1 MVEPQSAGV
10 GIASEISDG
19 VAVIRLTSPETANA
33 FEPGDM
39 LRLAAAI
46 KTASCAE
53 SVRALI
59 LIGSGQHFCA
69 GASFNGLAGAQ
80 DMDDLAQAVRDDVLA
95 LQAAFDASPV
105 VTIAA
110 VNGLAAGAGSG
121 IALMADLML
130 VASSSRLMF
139 PFAKIGLVP
148 DTGLTHSLARRIGE
162 GRAMALFITG
172 GALSA
177 KQCVDHGLALA
188 CHADDE
194 FFEESLKLAGK
205 LAAMPKGTHVAIRK
219 LIARAG
225 SGSSTIAI
233 DAEAEAQSVRFSVAE
248 TQQAINAL
256 VGKI

>member
-1 MVEPQSAGV
+1 MIETQSSGV
-10 GIASEISDG
+10 GIDIDVSDG
-19 VAVIRLTSPETANA
+19 VAVIQLTSPEMANA
-33 FEPGDM
+33 LEPGDM

-46 KTASCAE
+46 KTASCAD

-59 LIGSGQHFCA
+59 LIGSGRHFCA
-69 GASFNGLAGAQ
+69 GASLNGLAGAQ
-80 DMDDLAQAVRDDVLA
+80 DMDDLAQAVGDDVRA

-110 VNGLAAGAGSG
+110 VNGAAAGAGSG
-121 IALMADLML
+121 IALMADVMLM
-130 VASSSRLMF
+130 AASSRLMF
-139 PFAKIGLVP
+139 PFAQIGLVP
-148 DTGLTHSLARRIGE
+148 DTGLTHSLPRRIGA
-162 GRAMALFITG
+162 GRAMHLFMTG
-172 GALSA
+172 GTLSA

-194 FFEESLKLAGK
+194 FFEESRKLAGK
-205 LAAMPKGTHVAIRK
+205 LARMPKGTHVAIRK

-225 SGSSTIAI
+225 SGSNTIAI

-248 TQQAINAL
+248 TQQAIKAL